1 MIGSKWIFSPFISS
15 ALCSRHTLCALDR
28 NKRPAGG
35 NLKEKWYRK
44 ICMFAE
50 SLRNSKN
57 HFRVFRESK
66 ADHEKW
72 LLTSPNQIFMGE
84 CRETCLISFHDMRKV
99 DDIGKKKKRPKG
111 KIGELFGEVPHKFFP
126 EANNLQQL
134 YLKHIRPISNDIH
147 HKAARIDHNQ
157 SRRTQCRC
165 HCYIYVRPTL
175 L

>member
-15 ALCSRHTLCALDR
+15 AVFQAHTLMWWYSR
-28 NKRPAGG
+28 KRASGRQTWKK
-35 NLKEKWYRK
+35 NDTEK
-44 ICMFAE
+44 ICMFVE

-99 DDIGKKKKRPKG
+99 DDIGKKKNKRAQGEERKKKG
-111 KIGELFGEVPHKFFP
+111 GTFGGVLHKFFP

-157 SRRTQCRC
+157 SRHTQCRC
-165 HCYIYVRPTL
+165 HC
-175 L
+175 